1 MITYNDLYEYLR
13 KERYSEQLQP
23 LPKNF
28 IEDIIAYFEE
38 KKAIAGKSEDVFSDA
53 IIKTKKQFE
62 NAISIFK
69 ELMLRRR
76 KKLLNLAF
84 IAAETGISKR
94 DFENMLDFEKV
105 VFDKIV
111 LGIEE
116 AEKSVTGFLNGSQ
129 KSKEIKNKIVV
140 FKQDTA
146 EFLGVGGEKLGPY
159 SKGDVASLPV
169 DIAKILVESENI
181 EFVDE
186 E

>member
-1 MITYNDLYEYLR
+1 M
-13 KERYSEQLQP
+13 
-23 LPKNF
+23 PKNF
-28 IEDIIAYFEE
+28 IEDVVSYFQE
-38 KKAIAGKSEDVFSDA
+38 KKAIAEKSGDVFSDA

-94 DFENMLDFEKV
+94 DFENMLDFEKA

-116 AEKSVTGFLNGSQ
+116 AEKSVTEFLNGSQ
-129 KSKEIKNKIVV
+129 KKEIKNKIVV
-140 FKQDTA
+140 FKNDTG
-146 EFLGVGGEKLGPY
+146 EFMGLDGEKLGPY
-159 SKGDVASLPV
+159 GKGEVANLPLE
-169 DIAKILVESENI
+169 IAKILADGGNV
-181 EFVDE
+181 EFVE
-186 E
+186 EE